1 MRDHLGNAAG
11 TDDKYIFFTGFSL
24 LVCVQW
30 TILLCVPVD
39 TIDIGYAKQKRVN
52 DMRELKRKTEE
63 NPRTRRAKM
72 LILPVAIITIFA
84 TFSAKINH

>member
-1 MRDHLGNAAG
+1 MHRAFMRNHLSDTAG
-11 TDDKYIFFTGFSL
+11 TDDEHVFFTRLSL
-24 LVCVQW
+24 LVCVQT

-63 NPRTRRAKM
+63 NPRTR
-72 LILPVAIITIFA
+72 
-84 TFSAKINH
+84 